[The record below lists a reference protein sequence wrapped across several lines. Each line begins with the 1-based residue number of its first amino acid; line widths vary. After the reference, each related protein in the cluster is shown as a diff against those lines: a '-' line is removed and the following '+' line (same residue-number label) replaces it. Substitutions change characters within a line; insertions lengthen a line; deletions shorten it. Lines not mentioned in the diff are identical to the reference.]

1 MNYISKNY
9 GQPVTDPPSA
19 RLETTHLYT
28 PNRKPQRREEAAYG
42 GGRYLGTIPLLI
54 ALVGIVRRPKEALP
68 WLGVATVG
76 VLFAYGTFY
85 TVDGEIVKQNGVR
98 LVMPIFWLNRALG
111 YIAEPLNFPIRFLAM
126 TAVALAGMA
135 SLAIRDRK
143 WFLIVPLALVE
154 VAWGQMLERPWKTL
168 TPRNASA
175 LSVMQDM
182 DNSAAIDLALIVRS
196 DMENRFNALSSQIVH
211 GKKLNVVPVERIE
224 YFARD
229 GYYFAN
235 AMQLFKDL
243 KPIYENR
250 NNS

>member
-1 MNYISKNY
+1 
-9 GQPVTDPPSA
+9 
-19 RLETTHLYT
+19 
-28 PNRKPQRREEAAYG
+28 
-42 GGRYLGTIPLLI
+42 
-54 ALVGIVRRPKEALP
+54 
-68 WLGVATVG
+68 
-76 VLFAYGTFY
+76 
-85 TVDGEIVKQNGVR
+85 
-98 LVMPIFWLNRALG
+98 
-111 YIAEPLNFPIRFLAM
+111 
-126 TAVALAGMA
+126 
-135 SLAIRDRK
+135 
-143 WFLIVPLALVE
+143 
-154 VAWGQMLERPWKTL
+154 MLERPWKTL

-250 NNS
+250 KDTPI

>member
-1 MNYISKNY
+1 M
-9 GQPVTDPPSA
+9 
-19 RLETTHLYT
+19 
-28 PNRKPQRREEAAYG
+28 
-42 GGRYLGTIPLLI
+42 
-54 ALVGIVRRPKEALP
+54 
-68 WLGVATVG
+68 
-76 VLFAYGTFY
+76 
-85 TVDGEIVKQNGVR
+85 
-98 LVMPIFWLNRALG
+98 
-111 YIAEPLNFPIRFLAM
+111 
-126 TAVALAGMA
+126 
-135 SLAIRDRK
+135 
-143 WFLIVPLALVE
+143 IVPLALVE

-250 NNS
+250 NSQLTGDYRKDLAILDDAGFGWIVVGYRNGRKNAFWDYHRIEQVMWTTCGYGAGMGAWKLLRSNIPKQILEMEARTSECH